1 MYYIVTE
8 LERKAYGYDSIEEA
22 IEDAEQKFPR
32 LSWEIRDE
40 YEEVVYTHYIDEES
54 EEDKPMRSIS
64 IDNGNT
70 YVTPAE
76 AIAEMDWDVIVSM
89 MDDEIREAVHA
100 DMAPCTEEEFL
111 TEYLHRADEDLI
123 IG

>member
-1 MYYIVTE
+1 MYYIVTG
-8 LERKAYGYDSIEEA
+8 LERKAYGYDTVEEA

-54 EEDKPMRSIS
+54 EEDKLMRSIS
-64 IDNGNT
+64 IDNGHSF
-70 YVTPAE
+70 VTPTE
-76 AIAEMDWDVIVSM
+76 AIAEMGWGVIVSM
-89 MDDEIREAVHA
+89 MDDEIRESVHA

-111 TEYLHRADEDLI
+111 VEYLRRAKDDLI